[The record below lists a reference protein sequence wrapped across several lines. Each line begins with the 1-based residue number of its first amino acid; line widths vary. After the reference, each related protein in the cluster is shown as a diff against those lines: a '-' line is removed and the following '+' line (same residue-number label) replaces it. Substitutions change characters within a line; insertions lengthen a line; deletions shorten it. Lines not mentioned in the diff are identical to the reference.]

1 MALES
6 VLLIRHARSIANDD
20 AGVYQQMPDH
30 KIPLA
35 RPEDDV
41 TALALGER
49 LRGLGLDPARVCA
62 WSSTY
67 VRCLQTRELVL
78 GACFGAAAQGVARRE
93 SFLLRE
99 QEFGDWD
106 GMDEPEMARFDPVR
120 FEKRRRMTDHQGR
133 FYFRY
138 PCGESRA
145 DVVQRCAVLVGKL
158 HRSRYQQHLIFLH
171 GVSQRALRMAWFNHP
186 VEWFE
191 SEPNPRNCEAVRF
204 VRVADQE
211 KDRWREE
218 ALSAR

>member
-20 AGVYQQMPDH
+20 ANIYQQLPDH

-35 RPEDDV
+35 HPEDDA
-41 TALALGER
+41 TALAMGARLGT
-49 LRGLGLDPARVCA
+49 LGLDPARVCA

-67 VRCLQTRELVL
+67 LRCLQTRELVL
-78 GACFGAAAQGVARRE
+78 GACFGAAAQEVARRE

-106 GMDEPEMARFDPVR
+106 GMDEREIERFDPVR
-120 FEKRRRMTDHQGR
+120 FEKKRRMADQQGR

-145 DVVQRCAVLVGKL
+145 DVVQRCALLVGKL

-171 GVSQRALRMAWFNHP
+171 GVSQRALRMAWFNYP

-191 SEPNPRNCEAVRF
+191 SEPNPRNCEAVQF
-204 VRVADQE
+204 VRVADPV

-218 ALSAR
+218 PLGQQ